1 VEELVAVVQ
10 RQGNVT
16 ISPRVLTELISLSAR
31 HVPGVARLGVVPHW
45 YVPAVGSKSLSD
57 GGVSVLIE
65 SDGVVAHCY
74 LIAAPDTNLLELGIA
89 VQTTVAAA
97 IRELAGLAVREVN
110 VYVQDVE
117 VEHG

>member
-1 VEELVAVVQ
+1 MTQ
-10 RQGNVT
+10 RPGNVT

-45 YVPAVGSKSLSD
+45 YTSPAGKSLSD
-57 GGVSVLIE
+57 GGVHVE
-65 SDGVVAHCY
+65 VDGAGVAADCY

-89 VQTTVAAA
+89 VQATVAAA

-110 VYVQDVE
+110 IYVQDVE
-117 VEHG
+117 VGHG